1 MKASKTTIKNRADR
15 KTNPE
20 LKLLVEA
27 LKQNKFWIEAAYWLT
42 RPTREM
48 PEINLDQLD
57 KKTKEGEIIVF
68 PGKVLANGEMTHK
81 ITLAPFMIS
90 AGARDKMKGS
100 KILTIKELMESN
112 KDGKGVK
119 IIVQ

>member
-20 LKLLVEA
+20 LKNLVET
-27 LKQNKFWIEAAYWLT
+27 LKQSKFWIEAAYWLT

-48 PEINLDQLD
+48 PEINLDKLD
-57 KKTKEGEIIVF
+57 KATKEGEVIVF

-81 ITLAPFMIS
+81 ITLAAFMIS
-90 AGARDKMKGS
+90 ASAKDKMKGS
-100 KILTIKELMESN
+100 KVVTITELMESN
-112 KDGKGVK
+112 KDGKGVRILVK
-119 IIVQ
+119 

>member
-1 MKASKTTIKNRADR
+1 MNASKTTIKNRADR

-20 LKLLVEA
+20 LKLLVES
-27 LKQNKFWIEAAYWLT
+27 LKQSKFWIDVAYWLT

-57 KKTKEGEIIVF
+57 KKTKEGEVIVF

-90 AGARDKMKGS
+90 AGAKDKMKGS

-119 IIVQ
+119 IITA